1 MEVAKQMF
9 VINAI
14 PANPEAVQLRLPP
27 HQPEKERA
35 VRNKAL
41 RTIGVLSLLFL
52 LTAASAHA
60 QSANNMSVA
69 VPFDFNVAG
78 KMLPAGEYIVRRATQ
93 NTDEGWQ
100 VLRKDGRAGAF
111 VLTTAIRARAV
122 SENSRLIFNRYDDKY
137 FLSQVWTA
145 GNNYGRGLSK
155 SGRERSLE
163 REIAKKGAGRQT
175 VAIIG
180 RKR

>member
-1 MEVAKQMF
+1 MS
-9 VINAI
+9 VINSI
-14 PANPEAVQLRLPP
+14 PANPEAVQLRLLP
-27 HQPEKERA
+27 HQTEKEIT

-41 RTIGVLSLLFL
+41 RSIGVLSLLFL

-60 QSANNMSVA
+60 QSANHMVVA
-69 VPFDFNVAG
+69 IPFDFNVAG
-78 KMLPAGEYIVRRATQ
+78 KLLPAGEYVVRRATQ

-100 VLRKDGRAGAF
+100 VLRTDGRAGAF
-111 VLTTAIRARAV
+111 VLTTVIRAQAV

-145 GNNYGRGLSK
+145 GNSYGRGLPM

-175 VAIIG
+175 VAIVG
-180 RKR
+180 SKR

>member
-1 MEVAKQMF
+1 MV
-9 VINAI
+9 
-14 PANPEAVQLRLPP
+14 
-27 HQPEKERA
+27 
-35 VRNKAL
+35 
-41 RTIGVLSLLFL
+41 
-52 LTAASAHA
+52 
-60 QSANNMSVA
+60 VA

-78 KMLPAGEYIVRRATQ
+78 KVLPAGEYIVRRATQ

-100 VLRKDGRAGAF
+100 VLRTDGRAGAF
-111 VLTTAIRARAV
+111 VLTTSIQRRAV

-145 GNNYGRGLSK
+145 GNNYGRGVSK

-163 REIAKKGAGRQT
+163 RVIAKKGAGRQT

>member
-1 MEVAKQMF
+1 MR
-9 VINAI
+9 I
-14 PANPEAVQLRLPP
+14 R
-27 HQPEKERA
+27 
-35 VRNKAL
+35 AL
-41 RTIGVLSLLFL
+41 RTISLLSLLFL
-52 LTAASAHA
+52 LTTASAHA
-60 QSANNMSVA
+60 QSANNMVVA

-78 KMLPAGEYIVRRATQ
+78 KVLPAGEYIVKRATQ
-93 NTDEGWQ
+93 NTNEGWQ
-100 VLRKDGRAGAF
+100 VLRTDGRAGAF
-111 VLTTAIRARAV
+111 VLTTSIQRRAV

-145 GNNYGRGLSK
+145 GNNYGRGVSK
-155 SGRERSLE
+155 SGGERSLE